1 MNGFSHKNIE
11 KSESAVYGI
20 PVQDIM
26 TFFHFLETYLAELQA
41 IRHYLSFGS
50 YFHRRLY
57 RKGSSVLLS
66 TVLWVDNE
74 FAQFEGFIYGV
85 HVNWPRP
92 PFFTLCL
99 NSLNGGVGGWCGAA
113 LEGGASRLISQ
124 AGDNFLANIR
134 EKTNVRTHDSL
145 CKRIL
150 KQKRQDWWNS
160 HHALLFWPL
169 VCLVCLPG
177 NI

>member
-1 MNGFSHKNIE
+1 M
-11 KSESAVYGI
+11 
-20 PVQDIM
+20 
-26 TFFHFLETYLAELQA
+26 
-41 IRHYLSFGS
+41 
-50 YFHRRLY
+50 
-57 RKGSSVLLS
+57 
-66 TVLWVDNE
+66 DNE

-85 HVNWPRP
+85 HVNCP

-99 NSLNGGVGGWCGAA
+99 NSLNGGGGGWGAA

-150 KQKRQDWWNS
+150 K
-160 HHALLFWPL
+160 
-169 VCLVCLPG
+169 
-177 NI
+177 